1 MRTIGFPLA
10 MLGLAIGIGCTDRGT
25 TAAQAQS
32 KPAACR
38 AIDGDTLDC
47 EGERIRLNGVDAP
60 EMPGHCRRGRQCV
73 PGDPIASRDHLQR
86 AVDRG
91 NIEITRLKTD
101 RYGRTVAQV
110 TADGYDLSCIQIGDG
125 NGVYVERWD
134 EGGRTN
140 AACE

>member
-1 MRTIGFPLA
+1 MRTVVFPVA
-10 MLGLAIGIGCTDRGT
+10 MLCLAIGIGCTDRSGK
-25 TAAQAQS
+25 AEAQTVT
-32 KPAACR
+32 ACR

-47 EGERIRLNGVDAP
+47 DGERIRLNGIDAP

-91 NIEITRLKTD
+91 NIEIERIKQD

-134 EGGRTN
+134 EGGRTA

>member
-1 MRTIGFPLA
+1 MRTVLFPVA
-10 MLGLAIGIGCTDRGT
+10 MLCVAIGIGCTDRGK
-25 TAAQAQS
+25 AEAQTV
-32 KPAACR
+32 PVACR

-47 EGERIRLNGVDAP
+47 DGERIRLNGIDAP
-60 EMPGHCRRGRQCV
+60 EMPGHCRAGRACV

-86 AVDRG
+86 ALDRG
-91 NIEITRLKTD
+91 NIEIERIKRD
-101 RYGRTVAQV
+101 RYGRTIAQV